1 MILAGRIAV
10 GLVLVLFWALTA
22 RATGPLIA
30 GPWET
35 AVAARDLIRSG
46 ELPRAL
52 AQTLGVYLSGVA
64 LAGIAGVALGL
75 VLGGLP
81 RLGQIR
87 EPYVHALTATPQV
100 AFIPLIIVVLGLGF
114 DAKTSAVFLGALM
127 PILINTFAG
136 VLTADPDLVEMA
148 RASGATRPQIFAH
161 VLLPGAVPFILAGLR
176 LGATIGLINTIVA
189 ELYTAVQG
197 PDGLLA
203 LYGNTFRMAPY
214 FAVVVTLAILGALLA
229 TLFRRI
235 EARLTRW
242 RAT

>member
-10 GLVLVLFWALTA
+10 GFVLVLFWALTA
-22 RATGPLIA
+22 RAAGPLIA
-30 GPWET
+30 SPWET
-35 AVAARDLIRSG
+35 VVAARDLVQSG

-64 LAGIAGVALGL
+64 LAAVAGVALGL

-81 RLGQIR
+81 RLGQIM
-87 EPYVHALTATPQV
+87 EPYIHALTATPRV

-114 DAKTSAVFLGALM
+114 DAKTSVVFLGALM
-127 PILINTFAG
+127 PVLINTYAG
-136 VLTADPDLVEMA
+136 VLTADPELVEMA
-148 RASGATRPQIFAH
+148 RASGATQPQIFAH

-197 PDGLLA
+197 LGGLLA

-214 FAVVVTLAILGALLA
+214 FAVVVTLAVLGALLA

-235 EARLTRW
+235 ETRLTRW